1 MEDVALLTDQDN
13 DDKKDQN
20 KVTLMTIHAAKGL
33 EFPYVYIVGLEEN
46 LFPSQMAVHSRAEL
60 EEERLFYVALT
71 RAEKFA
77 QLSYTTSRFRWG
89 QLIDCEPSRFLQEID
104 ETYLDWHFQKQRP
117 SGMPKN
123 KTPFN
128 YKINANKNQ
137 PFNFKK
143 EANKPIINTTPK
155 FTPSNLTKATI
166 ASKKTMTNQTTVIC
180 YKQAC

>member
-1 MEDVALLTDQDN
+1 MDISSNINQLQSLIGNSPAQRDTKTSL
-13 DDKKDQN
+13 DKKDQN

-46 LFPSQMAVHSRAEL
+46 LFPSLMAVHSRAEL
-60 EEERLFYVALT
+60 EEERRLFYVALT

-89 QLIDCEPSRFLQEID
+89 QLIDCEPSRFLHEID

-128 YKINANKNQ
+128 YKIK
-137 PFNFKK
+137 
-143 EANKPIINTTPK
+143 
-155 FTPSNLTKATI
+155 
-166 ASKKTMTNQTTVIC
+166 TVI
-180 YKQAC
+180 